1 MKKKAEKS
9 KRNIS
14 AIKNNAYFL
23 RIIFRI
29 SPLAVILNLCTS
41 LLRFAAWVFYSVF
54 FLKFLFGTAYS
65 KSSFANILLFIWAA
79 AIASVLL
86 NIYNVW
92 FYSSFLKSEY
102 IKVACRLNLK
112 LFKKAQTADISC
124 YETPEFY
131 NIYTKAASEAVAR
144 VDSVLNNCANAVS
157 ALISSVTVI
166 VTMAKITPLALIFI
180 ALPLI
185 GNLFF
190 GKKSGHISFEI
201 DRDSTHA
208 RRQKDYVNRV
218 LYFRKYAAELRTTGF
233 FSVLKEAYGF
243 AAKRTVEVVRQY
255 AFKASFYSG
264 AKAILM
270 FLLGYE
276 GMWLCAAV
284 LGIGGKIS
292 VSDLA
297 VLLNAIVSVSWML
310 NNFEQSASGLFT
322 DAEFIENLKQ
332 FFGYKPKIDETTGGL
347 QMPER
352 VDSIEFKNVYFKY
365 DGADNYA
372 LENISLVLKR
382 GDRNALVGING
393 SGKSTFLKLL
403 MRFYDPEKGEI
414 LLNGVNIKKYDVNK
428 YRKHIGIAFQD
439 FAMFSATVAENV
451 LLSEVKTQE
460 DRELT
465 IKALKESDVYA
476 DIGKLK
482 NGIDTVLT
490 KEFDPDGAE
499 LSGGQ
504 RQKIAIARAVA
515 KNSDVILLDEPSSA
529 LDPIAEYKM
538 FETMAGLCKN
548 KDVLSVIVS
557 HRLSSAAVCEKI
569 FVFDK
574 AKLAEYGTHKEL
586 IESGGVYAEMFKKQA
601 RNYLTEAAYE

>member
-1 MKKKAEKS
+1 MKKDG
-9 KRNIS
+9 KRKVS
-14 AIKNNAYFL
+14 AIKNNFYFL
-23 RIIFRI
+23 KLVWQI
-29 SPLAVILNLCTS
+29 SPAAVILNFFTT
-41 LLRFAAWVFYSVF
+41 LLGFAQWVFYSVF
-54 FLKFLFGTAYS
+54 FLQYLFGAAGERKFTD
-65 KSSFANILLFIWAA
+65 ILIFIWAA
-79 AIASVLL
+79 AVIDVLIS
-86 NIYNVW
+86 IYNAW
-92 FYSSFLKSEY
+92 FYQSYMYREY
-102 IKVACRLNLK
+102 IKIGYRLNLK
-112 LFKKAQTADISC
+112 LFKKAQSADISC

-131 NIYTKAASEAVAR
+131 NIYTEAASEAAAR
-144 VDSVLNNCANAVS
+144 AMSVLNNCSAAVS

-190 GKKSGHISFEI
+190 GKKLGHVTFEI
-201 DRDSTHA
+201 DRDTTPA

-218 LYFRKYAAELRTTGF
+218 LYFHKYAAEIRTTGF
-233 FSVLKEAYGF
+233 FGVLKEAYGL
-243 AAKRTVEVVRQY
+243 AAKRTVEVARQY
-255 AFKASFYSG
+255 ALKKSLYSG
-264 AKAILM
+264 AKSILM

-276 GMWLCAAV
+276 GMWLCAAI
-284 LGIGGKIS
+284 LGISGKLG
-292 VSDLA
+292 VSDLI

-310 NNFEQSASGLFT
+310 NNFERSVSGLFT

-332 FFGYKPKIDETTGGL
+332 FFAYKPKIDETAGGL
-347 QMPER
+347 EMPEH
-352 VDSIEFKNVYFKY
+352 VESIEFKNVYFKY
-365 DGADNYA
+365 DGAENYA
-372 LENISLVLKR
+372 LENISLVLNR

-428 YRKHIGIAFQD
+428 YRKHIGVAFQD

-451 LLSEVKTQE
+451 LLDEVKTAE
-460 DRELT
+460 DRDRVT
-465 IKALKESDVYA
+465 AALKKSDVYE
-476 DIGKLK
+476 DILKLK
-482 NGIDTVLT
+482 NGMDTVLT
-490 KEFDPDGAE
+490 REFDENGAE

-574 AKLAEYGTHKEL
+574 GKLAEQGTHKKLLEN
-586 IESGGVYAEMFKKQA
+586 GGVYAEMFKKQA
-601 RNYLTEAAYE
+601 QNYLTEAAHE

>member
-1 MKKKAEKS
+1 M
-9 KRNIS
+9 
-14 AIKNNAYFL
+14 
-23 RIIFRI
+23 
-29 SPLAVILNLCTS
+29 
-41 LLRFAAWVFYSVF
+41 
-54 FLKFLFGTAYS
+54 
-65 KSSFANILLFIWAA
+65 
-79 AIASVLL
+79 
-86 NIYNVW
+86 
-92 FYSSFLKSEY
+92 
-102 IKVACRLNLK
+102 
-112 LFKKAQTADISC
+112 
-124 YETPEFY
+124 
-131 NIYTKAASEAVAR
+131 
-144 VDSVLNNCANAVS
+144 
-157 ALISSVTVI
+157 
-166 VTMAKITPLALIFI
+166 
-180 ALPLI
+180 
-185 GNLFF
+185 
-190 GKKSGHISFEI
+190 
-201 DRDSTHA
+201 
-208 RRQKDYVNRV
+208 

-233 FSVLKEAYGF
+233 FSVLKEAYGL
-243 AAKRTVEVVRQY
+243 AAKRTVAVARQY
-255 AFKASFYSG
+255 ALKRSFYSG

-276 GMWLCAAV
+276 GMWLCAAI

-310 NNFEQSASGLFT
+310 NNFEKSVSGLFT

-332 FFGYKPKIDETTGGL
+332 FFAYKPKIDETAGGL
-347 QMPER
+347 KMPCR

-365 DGADNYA
+365 DGAENYA
-372 LENISLVLKR
+372 LKNISLVLKR

-403 MRFYDPEKGEI
+403 MRFYDPERGEI
-414 LLNGVNIKKYDVNK
+414 LLNGVNIKEYNVNE
-428 YRKHIGIAFQD
+428 YRKYAGIAFQD

-451 LLSEVKTQE
+451 LLSEVKTDE
-460 DRELT
+460 DRERA
-465 IKALKESDVYA
+465 INALKESDVYE
-476 DIGKLK
+476 DVQKLK

-490 KEFDPDGAE
+490 REFDPDGAE

-569 FVFDK
+569 FVFDN
-574 AKLAEYGTHKEL
+574 AELAEQGTHRQLLEN
-586 IESGGVYAEMFKKQA
+586 GGVYAEMFKKQA

>member
-1 MKKKAEKS
+1 MKKNGKK
-9 KRNIS
+9 KVS
-14 AIKNNAYFL
+14 AIKNNLYFL
-23 RIIFRI
+23 KLVWQI
-29 SPLAVILNLCTS
+29 SPAAVILNFFTT
-41 LLRFAAWVFYSVF
+41 LLGFAQWVFYSVF
-54 FLKFLFGTAYS
+54 FLQYLFGALYS
-65 KSSFANILLFIWAA
+65 SQSLANILIFIWAA
-79 AIASVLL
+79 AIGYVLI
-86 NIYNVW
+86 NIYNTW
-92 FYSSFLKSEY
+92 FYNSFLQREY

-131 NIYTKAASEAVAR
+131 NIYTKAASEAVTR
-144 VDSVLNNCANAVS
+144 VGSVLNNCATAVS

-190 GKKSGHISFEI
+190 GKKLGHVTFEI
-201 DRDSTHA
+201 DRDSTPA

-218 LYFRKYAAELRTTGF
+218 LYFRKYAAEIRTTGF
-233 FSVLKEAYGF
+233 FGVLKEAYGL
-243 AAKRTVEVVRQY
+243 AAKRTVEVARQY
-255 AFKASFYSG
+255 ALKKSLYSG
-264 AKAILM
+264 AKSILM
-270 FLLGYE
+270 FLFGYE
-276 GMWLCAAV
+276 GMWLCAAI
-284 LGIGGKIS
+284 LGINGKIS
-292 VSDLA
+292 IADLA
-297 VLLNAIVSVSWML
+297 VLLNAIVSIAWML
-310 NNFEQSASGLFT
+310 NDFEQSVSGLFT

-332 FFGYKPKIDETTGGL
+332 FFAYEPKIDETAGGIK
-347 QMPER
+347 MPER
-352 VDSIEFKNVYFKY
+352 VESIEFKNVYFKY
-365 DGADNYA
+365 DGAENYA
-372 LENISLVLKR
+372 LKNISLVLKR

-403 MRFYDPEKGEI
+403 MRFYDPENGEI
-414 LLNGVNIKKYDVNK
+414 LLNGVNIKEYDVIE
-428 YRKHIGIAFQD
+428 YRKYMGIAFQD

-451 LLSEVKTQE
+451 LLSEVKTDE
-460 DRELT
+460 DRERVIT
-465 IKALKESDVYA
+465 ALKKSDVYE
-476 DIGKLK
+476 DILKLK

-569 FVFDK
+569 FVFDN
-574 AKLAEYGTHKEL
+574 AELAEQGTHKKLLEN
-586 IESGGVYAEMFKKQA
+586 GGVYAEMFKKQA
-601 RNYLTEAAYE
+601 QNYLTEAAYE

>member
-1 MKKKAEKS
+1 MKKKNKN
-9 KRNIS
+9 NIS
-14 AIKNNAYFL
+14 AIKNNIYFL
-23 RIIFRI
+23 KLIFGI
-29 SPLAVILNLCTS
+29 SPSAVILNFFTS
-41 LLRFAAWVFYSVF
+41 LLVFASWVFYSVF
-54 FLKFLFGTAYS
+54 FLKFLFGALYS
-65 KSSFANILLFIWAA
+65 SQSLANILIFIWAA
-79 AIASVLL
+79 AIGNVLI
-86 NIYNVW
+86 NIYNTW
-92 FYSSFLKSEY
+92 FYNSFLQREY

-131 NIYTKAASEAVAR
+131 NIYTKAASEAVTR
-144 VDSVLNNCANAVS
+144 VGSVLMNCATAVS

-190 GKKSGHISFEI
+190 GKKAGHVSFEI
-201 DRDSTHA
+201 DRESTPA

-233 FSVLKEAYGF
+233 FSVLKEAYGL
-243 AAKRTVEVVRQY
+243 AAKRTVEVARQY
-255 AFKASFYSG
+255 ALKRSFYSG
-264 AKAILM
+264 AKSILM

-276 GMWLCAAV
+276 GMWLCAAI
-284 LGIGGKIS
+284 LGINGKIS
-292 VSDLA
+292 IADLA

-310 NNFEQSASGLFT
+310 NNFEQSVSGLFT

-332 FFGYKPKIDETTGGL
+332 FFAYEPKIDETAGGL
-347 QMPER
+347 KMPDR
-352 VDSIEFKNVYFKY
+352 VESIEFKNVYFKY
-365 DGADNYA
+365 DGAENYA
-372 LENISLVLKR
+372 LKNISLVLKR

-414 LLNGVNIKKYDVNK
+414 LLNGVNIKEYDVIE
-428 YRKHIGIAFQD
+428 YRKYIGIAFQD

-451 LLSEVKTQE
+451 LLSEVKTDE
-460 DRELT
+460 DRERVIT
-465 IKALKESDVYA
+465 ALKESDVYE
-476 DIGKLK
+476 DVQKLK

-490 KEFDPDGAE
+490 REFDPDGAE

-569 FVFDK
+569 FVFDN
-574 AKLAEYGTHKEL
+574 AELAEQGTHRQLLEN
-586 IESGGVYAEMFKKQA
+586 GGVYAEMFKKQA